1 MNTLSQKNKT
11 TIKCFQHFFSSC
23 FYQLPLATHNLKVT
37 EYHGTRKNE
46 LEIAQILKVDHMKNM
61 QLHFPNISQKKAYAN
76 IQSLF
81 WL

>member
-1 MNTLSQKNKT
+1 MFSA
-11 TIKCFQHFFSSC
+11 FFFSC
-23 FYQLPLATHNLKVT
+23 FLYQLPLATQNLKVT
-37 EYHGTRKNE
+37 EEFHGTRKNE

-61 QLHFPNISQKKAYAN
+61 HLHFPNISQKKKVYAN